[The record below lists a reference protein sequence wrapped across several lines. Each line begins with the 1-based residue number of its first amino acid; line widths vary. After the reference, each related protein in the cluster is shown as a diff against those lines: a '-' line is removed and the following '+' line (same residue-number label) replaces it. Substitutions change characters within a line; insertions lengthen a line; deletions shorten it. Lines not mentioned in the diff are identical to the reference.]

1 MHTNSQNPLAR
12 IFRLALA
19 LVALTALVACTA
31 RQGGAPYYAAGPV
44 ENQLM
49 AEIALQRGEY
59 LVSVQQYLSLAQK
72 SADPDVARRA
82 TELAYEYGYDAYAL
96 AAAERWVK
104 LSPADTA
111 PHFYLGRL
119 YAARNLPE
127 QAWTSLNI
135 ALGPPEQRTDE
146 DYLLLSEDLS
156 NRADAAV
163 GASLFERF
171 NTEYPDSAGITGSL
185 AGMAADAGQLDVA
198 ISAARET
205 VVLAPEWTGARV
217 WLARFLL
224 AADERSSAFEQMAF
238 AVEMQPGL
246 EMELEFV
253 SLLAAAGE
261 YDDAIE
267 RLTRLEERFPGNP
280 DLRRTRA
287 IVLLQTDDVPGA
299 TAEFTRLLS
308 EAYFVDECFWY
319 LGQIALQ
326 ANDFPQAIRYFER
339 ITSESWLL
347 RAQQGIS
354 QAYLALGEPES
365 ALQTQQDFAAAYPKR
380 AFDTLSMQADLLIQ
394 MGRRDEALQ
403 IIETSLEYKPWNATL
418 WLYRG
423 AVYEEAGQFDQAIKA
438 FSKAVEFSPDNATAL
453 NALGYTLTIATRRYK
468 DAEDYISRAL
478 EFEPDN
484 PAIMDSMGWVLF
496 KQNQLAESRVWL
508 ERALALLPDPEV
520 AAHLGE
526 VLWQQGDK
534 DAAIKIWTTS
544 LQSNP
549 DDVYLNATIKRFI
562 P

>member
-1 MHTNSQNPLAR
+1 MLA
-12 IFRLALA
+12 AMT
-19 LVALTALVACTA
+19 VLVACTA

-96 AAAERWVK
+96 AGAERWTA
-104 LSPADTA
+104 LSPDDTA

-119 YAARNLPE
+119 YAARNQPE

-135 ALGPPEQRTDE
+135 ALGPPAQRTNQ

-156 NRADAAV
+156 ARADPAV
-163 GASLFERF
+163 GVALFERF
-171 NTEYPDSAGITGSL
+171 NTEYPDTPGITASL
-185 AGMAADAGQLDVA
+185 AGMAADAGQMDVA

-205 VVLAPEWTGARV
+205 IVLAPEWSAARV

-224 AADERSSAFEQMAF
+224 ADGQRSSAFEQMAF

-246 EMELEFV
+246 EMELEFI
-253 SLLAAAGE
+253 SLVAAAGE
-261 YDDAIE
+261 YEDAIE

-280 DLRRTRA
+280 ELRRARA
-287 IVLLQTDDVPGA
+287 IVLLQADDIPGA

-308 EAYFVDECFWY
+308 EAYFVEECFWY
-319 LGQIALQ
+319 LGQLALQ

-339 ITSESWLL
+339 ISSESWLL

-354 QAYLALGEPES
+354 QAYLGLGKPEL
-365 ALQTQQDFAAAYPKR
+365 AIQTLQTFAAANPKR
-380 AFDTLSMQADLLIQ
+380 TFDTLPMQADLLMA

-403 IIETSLEYKPWNATL
+403 IIETSLEYKPWDTQL

-423 AVYEEAGQFDQAIKA
+423 AVHEEAGQYDQAIKA
-438 FSKAVEFSPDNATAL
+438 FAKAVEFGPDNATAL
-453 NALGYTLTIATRRYK
+453 NALGYTLTIATRRYEE
-468 DAEDYISRAL
+468 AEGYISRAL

-496 KQNQLAESRVWL
+496 KQNELAESRVWL
-508 ERALALLPDPEV
+508 ERALALLPDAEV

-526 VLWQQGDK
+526 VLWKQGDK
-534 DAAIKIWTTS
+534 DAAIKVWTTA
-544 LQSNP
+544 QQANP
-549 DDVYLNATIKRFI
+549 DDPQLNATIKRFI

>member
-1 MHTNSQNPLAR
+1 MHTNFQNPFASVFRAAVVLAGVT
-12 IFRLALA
+12 ALA
-19 LVALTALVACTA
+19 ACTA
-31 RQGGAPYYAAGPV
+31 RQGGAPYYAAGPI

-96 AAAERWVK
+96 AAAERWAE
-104 LSPADTA
+104 LSPTDPA
-111 PHFYLGRL
+111 PHFYLGRM

-127 QAWTSLNI
+127 QAWSSLNI
-135 ALGPPEQRTDE
+135 ALGPPEQRTDA
-146 DYLLLSEDLS
+146 DYLLLSDDLS
-156 NRADAAV
+156 TRADPTV
-163 GASLFERF
+163 GVGLFQRF
-171 NTEYPDSAGITGSL
+171 NTEFPGVAGVTGSL
-185 AGMAADAGQLDVA
+185 AGMAADAGQLELA

-261 YDDAIE
+261 YEDAIE
-267 RLTRLEERFPGNP
+267 RLARLEERFPGDP
-280 DLRRTRA
+280 DLRRARA
-287 IVLLQTDDVPGA
+287 VVLLQTNDLAGA
-299 TAEFTRLLS
+299 VAEFNRLLS

-326 ANDFPQAIRYFER
+326 AKDFPQAIRYFER
-339 ITSESWLL
+339 INLEPWAL
-347 RAQQGIS
+347 RARQGIS
-354 QAYLALGEPES
+354 QAYRALGEPES
-365 ALQTQQDFAAAYPKR
+365 ALQAQQDFAAAYPKR
-380 AFDTLSMQADLLIQ
+380 AFDTLPAQADLLLE

-403 IIETSLEYKPWNATL
+403 AIETALEYKPWEAEL

-423 AVYEEAGQFDQAIKA
+423 AVYEEAGQYDQAIKA
-438 FSKAVEFSPDNATAL
+438 FSKAVEFSPDNAAAL
-453 NALGYTLTIATRRYK
+453 NALGYTLTIATRRYE
-468 DAEDYISRAL
+468 DAEGYISRAL
-478 EFEPDN
+478 ESDPDN

-496 KQNQLAESRVWL
+496 KQNQLAESKVWL
-508 ERALALLPDPEV
+508 ERALALLPDPEI

-534 DAAIKIWTTS
+534 DGAIKVWTAA
-544 LQSNP
+544 LQDNP
-549 DDVYLNATIKRFI
+549 DDVQLNATIKRFV